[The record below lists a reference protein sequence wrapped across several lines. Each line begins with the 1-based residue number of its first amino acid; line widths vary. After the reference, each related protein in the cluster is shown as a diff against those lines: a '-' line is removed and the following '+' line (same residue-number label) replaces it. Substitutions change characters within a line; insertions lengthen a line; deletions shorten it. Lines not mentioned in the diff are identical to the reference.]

1 MTTLPNV
8 CSIVKGFGRS
18 GRCAA
23 ILRRPMLKRSLF
35 GLRALSWVALAP
47 LAARAPMYGRLLI
60 ELLAD
65 PRIPLSRKAILGL
78 GAGYLVMPIDLV
90 PDFLPVLGRLDDL
103 AVIVLALDLFLES
116 VPRALLYEKLTALD
130 IDARELERDLA
141 RVRRFVPRPV
151 RVMAMRLPGFVETV
165 AAAVRRSMAKSA
177 DARRSRLATQGAQA

>member
-1 MTTLPNV
+1 
-8 CSIVKGFGRS
+8 
-18 GRCAA
+18 
-23 ILRRPMLKRSLF
+23 MLKRSLF

-47 LAARAPMYGRLLI
+47 LAAKAPTYGRLLL

-78 GAGYLVMPIDLV
+78 GAGYLVMPIDLI
-90 PDFLPVLGRLDDL
+90 PDFLPVIGRLDDI

-116 VPRALLYEKLTALD
+116 VPQALLYEKLTALD

-151 RVMAMRLPGFVETV
+151 RAMATRLPGFVELV
-165 AAAVRRSMAKSA
+165 ASRVRRSMASNA
-177 DARRSRLATQGAQA
+177 QARRSRTAAQGAPA

>member
-1 MTTLPNV
+1 
-8 CSIVKGFGRS
+8 
-18 GRCAA
+18 
-23 ILRRPMLKRSLF
+23 MLKRSLF

-47 LAARAPMYGRLLI
+47 LAAKAPTYGRLLL

-78 GAGYLVMPIDLV
+78 GAGYLVMPIDLI
-90 PDFLPVLGRLDDL
+90 PDFLPVIGRLDDI

-116 VPRALLYEKLTALD
+116 VPQALLYEKLTALD

-151 RVMAMRLPGFVETV
+151 RAMATRLPGFVEQV
-165 AAAVRRSMAKSA
+165 ASRVRRGMASNAEARKSRAAARGA
-177 DARRSRLATQGAQA
+177 LA